1 MGKDLWAACGLVP
14 AVATAAGATRR
25 RARRRVRQRG
35 AIGGLSDTALA
46 VVVGT
51 LTLVGVVGFFQ
62 TSSVNAKT
70 NNEVANFT
78 ALVANIRS
86 AYYAAGSSYTGM
98 TDVTLASSKI
108 APAPLIRGGNSLMSA
123 FNHPILVAGA
133 AAPGATFTISY
144 SNIPDDACVK
154 FLTTV
159 WNTMSDTA
167 IGAATHVNGAMVSNF
182 NMSGATSACTA
193 GGANAIVFTLS

>member
-1 MGKDLWAACGLVP
+1 MNAIRLVDRSPSCRPWRRSDRRDL
-14 AVATAAGATRR
+14 
-25 RARRRVRQRG
+25 ARRHPEQAG

-78 ALVANIRS
+78 ALVGNIRS
-86 AYYAAGSSYTGM
+86 AYYAAGSTYTGM

-108 APAPLIRGGNSLMSA
+108 APGPLIRGGNSLMSA
-123 FNHPILVAGA
+123 FNHPIVVAGA
-133 AAPGATFTISY
+133 ASPGATFTISY
-144 SNIPDDACVK
+144 TSIPDDACVK

-159 WNTMSDTA
+159 WNTMSDSTVA
-167 IGAATHVNGAMVSNF
+167 GATTVNGAAPSAYSMT
-182 NMSGATSACTA
+182 GATSACNA
-193 GGANAIVFTLS
+193 GAANAIVFTLS

>member
-1 MGKDLWAACGLVP
+1 MDVVRWGDQDPPGGARDL
-14 AVATAAGATRR
+14 
-25 RARRRVRQRG
+25 ARRHPAQEG

-78 ALVANIRS
+78 ALVGNIRS
-86 AYYAAGSSYTGM
+86 AYYAAGSTYAGM
-98 TDVTLASSKI
+98 TDVNLATSKI
-108 APAPLIRGGNSLMSA
+108 APGPLIRGGNSLMSA
-123 FNHPILVAGA
+123 FNHPIIVAGA
-133 AAPGATFTISY
+133 AAPGATFTVSY
-144 SNIPDDACVK
+144 SSIPDDACVK

-159 WNTMSDTA
+159 WNTMSDTTVA
-167 IGAATHVNGAMVSNF
+167 GATIVNGASAGSFSMA
-182 NMSGATSACTA
+182 GAMAACNA
-193 GGANAIVFTLS
+193 GPANAITFTLG

>member
-1 MGKDLWAACGLVP
+1 MSATGRIKAAFSAGKGRRTYDL
-14 AVATAAGATRR
+14 
-25 RARRRVRQRG
+25 ARRHPAQAG

-78 ALVANIRS
+78 ALVGNIRS

-98 TDVTLASSKI
+98 TDTTLATSRI

-123 FNHPILVAGA
+123 FNHPIAVAGA
-133 AAPGATFTISY
+133 ASGVTFTISY
-144 SNIPDDACVK
+144 STIPDDACVK

-159 WNTMSDTA
+159 WNTMSDTTVA
-167 IGAATHVNGAMVSNF
+167 
-182 NMSGATSACTA
+182 GATSVNGTVVGRFAMSDATTACSA

>member
-1 MGKDLWAACGLVP
+1 MGVILLADPRPSG
-14 AVATAAGATRR
+14 AAGRSSL
-25 RARRRVRQRG
+25 ARRHPAQAG

-78 ALVANIRS
+78 ALVGNIRS
-86 AYYAAGSSYTGM
+86 AYYAAGSNYVGM

-108 APAPLIRGGNSLMSA
+108 APGPLIRGGNSLMSA
-123 FNHPILVAGA
+123 FNHPITVAGA
-133 AAPGATFTISY
+133 ASPGATFTISY
-144 SNIPDDACVK
+144 VSIPDEACVK

-159 WNTMSDTA
+159 WNTMSDSA
-167 IGAATHVNGAMVSNF
+167 IA
-182 NMSGATSACTA
+182 GATSVNGVAAATFSMAGATAACNA
-193 GGANAIVFTLS
+193 GAANSITFTLS

>member
-1 MGKDLWAACGLVP
+1 MGVTRLVDQGPSCGPRHDGAARDLV
-14 AVATAAGATRR
+14 RR
-25 RARRRVRQRG
+25 HPGQEG

-78 ALVANIRS
+78 ALVGNIRS
-86 AYYAAGSSYTGM
+86 AYYAAGSTYTGM
-98 TDVTLASSKI
+98 TDTNRPSSKI
-108 APAPLIRGGNSLMSA
+108 APGPLIRSGNILMSA
-123 FNHPILVAGA
+123 FNHQITVAGG
-133 AAPGATFTISY
+133 AAPGTTFTINY
-144 SNIPDDACVK
+144 TGMPDDACVK

-159 WNTMSDTA
+159 WNSLSDTTVA
-167 IGAATHVNGAMVSNF
+167 GATVVNGTTAATFTMTGAE
-182 NMSGATSACTA
+182 TACNA
-193 GGANAIVFTLS
+193 GPANAITFTLG

>member
-1 MGKDLWAACGLVP
+1 MS
-14 AVATAAGATRR
+14 ATRLVDQGPSCGP
-25 RARRRVRQRG
+25 RRVWERSDLAGRHPAQAG

-78 ALVANIRS
+78 ALVGNIRS
-86 AYYAAGSSYTGM
+86 AYYAAGSTYTGM

-108 APAPLIRGGNSLMSA
+108 APGPLIRGGNSLMSA
-123 FNHPILVAGA
+123 FNHPIVVAGA
-133 AAPGATFTISY
+133 AGAGATFTISY
-144 SNIPDDACVK
+144 TSIPDDACVK

-159 WNTMSDTA
+159 WNTMSDSTVA
-167 IGAATHVNGAMVSNF
+167 GATTVNGNAPASYSMT
-182 NMSGATSACTA
+182 GATSACNA
-193 GGANAIVFTLS
+193 GAANAITFTLS

>member
-1 MGKDLWAACGLVP
+1 MRESRSVALCHDLMR
-14 AVATAAGATRR
+14 TAGRR
-25 RARRRVRQRG
+25 DLSRRHPREAG

-78 ALVANIRS
+78 ALVGNIRS
-86 AYYAAGSSYTGM
+86 AYYAAGSSYAGM
-98 TDVTLASSKI
+98 TDVSLASSKI
-108 APAPLIRGGNSLMSA
+108 APGPLIRSGNSLMSA

-133 AAPGATFTISY
+133 GAGATFTISY
-144 SNIPDDACVK
+144 TSIPDDACVK

-159 WNTMSDTA
+159 WNTMSDSTVT
-167 IGAATHVNGAMVSNF
+167 GATSVNGAAPDAFSMA
-182 NMSGATSACTA
+182 GATSACNA
-193 GGANAIVFTLS
+193 GAANAITFTLS